1 MKFINLL
8 ILLVGSSIILNSCS
22 TFGDV
27 GKAMRNEK
35 RTTTDEFLIKKKKP
49 LTQPPDFDVI
59 PAPGSKRSTAEKKQ
73 SSIEKMLN
81 KPVSKN
87 KKPRTKSSSIEES
100 ILNKIKK

>member
-1 MKFINLL
+1 MKHIKLIFIFLAITIL
-8 ILLVGSSIILNSCS
+8 INSCS
-22 TFGDV
+22 SLRSAGEIL
-27 GKAMRNEK
+27 RNEK
-35 RTTTDEFLIKKKKP
+35 TKTTDEFLIKKKKP

>member
-1 MKFINLL
+1 MKHIKLIF
-8 ILLVGSSIILNSCS
+8 ILLTITIFINSCS
-22 TFGDV
+22 SLSGA
-27 GKAMRNEK
+27 GKILRNEK
-35 RTTTDEFLIKKKKP
+35 TKTTDEFLIKKKKP

-59 PAPGSKRSTAEKKQ
+59 PAPGSMRSTVEKKQ

-87 KKPRTKSSSIEES
+87 KKPRTKSLSVEES